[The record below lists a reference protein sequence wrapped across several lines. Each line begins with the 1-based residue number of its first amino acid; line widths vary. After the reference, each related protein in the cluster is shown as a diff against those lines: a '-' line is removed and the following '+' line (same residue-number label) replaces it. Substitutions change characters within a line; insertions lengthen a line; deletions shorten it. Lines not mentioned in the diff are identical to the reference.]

1 MRHLLTLF
9 ILFPFFIF
17 SQQKRQLKNEV
28 KELTIKYASYKNNV
42 DNVIFTGSSS
52 IRMWHSLNDTYPDQN
67 ILNTGFGGSEMSDL
81 LRHRNRLI
89 KDFKPTKLFVYEGD
103 NDIARGKSPEKTLKH
118 FKRFVKWYK
127 RKLPQTTLYII
138 SPKPSIARWHL
149 KGEYLKLN
157 SSLKQL
163 CKTEGLTYIDVWT
176 PMILDDRPIN
186 DVFLDDD
193 LHMNEKGYAIWKA
206 SIGSYIIN

>member
-1 MRHLLTLF
+1 MRLTLTLF

-17 SQQKRQLKNEV
+17 SQQKRQLKKEV
-28 KELTIKYASYKNNV
+28 KELSVKYISYKNRA
-42 DNVIFTGSSS
+42 DNVVFTGSSS
-52 IRMWHSLNDTYPDQN
+52 IRMWHSLNDTYPSSN

-103 NDIARGKSPEKTLKH
+103 NDIARGKTPEKTLRH
-118 FKRFVKWYK
+118 FKRFIKWYK
-127 RKLPQTTLYII
+127 RRMPNTELYII
-138 SPKPSIARWHL
+138 SPKPSIARWHF

-157 SSLKQL
+157 KELKAL
-163 CKTEGLTYIDVWT
+163 CDEEGLAYIDVWL
-176 PMILDDRPIN
+176 PMINNDRPIQ

-193 LHMNEKGYAIWKA
+193 LHMNEKGYEIWRTQ
-206 SIGSYIIN
+206 IDPYIEK